1 MSVKDE
7 LLKEIQKQKMDEI
20 LKKVDL
26 NDFVNSDPKGIRML
40 LSDRGENLPF
50 GIRKRIALA
59 RALVTDG
66 QIVILDEP
74 TETLDQKGK
83 SAIYNLITEFI
94 KLKKTIVISTLDN
107 EILNKANYI
116 IDIDSKPT
124 PQITKNKI
132 KFNYK

>member
-1 MSVKDE
+1 
-7 LLKEIQKQKMDEI
+7 MDEI

-26 NDFVNSDPKGIRML
+26 NDFVNSDPKGIHML

-83 SAIYNLITEFI
+83 SAIYSLITEFI
-94 KLKKTIVISTLDN
+94 KLKKTIIISTLDN

-124 PQITKNKI
+124 PKINKNKI